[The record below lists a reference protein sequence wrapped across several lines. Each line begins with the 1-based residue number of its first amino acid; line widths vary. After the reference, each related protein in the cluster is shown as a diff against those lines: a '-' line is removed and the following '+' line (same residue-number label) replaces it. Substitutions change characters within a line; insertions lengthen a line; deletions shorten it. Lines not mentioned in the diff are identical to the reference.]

1 MSPAPIVAD
10 WRRVGCGL
18 SVRFSL
24 AGERLE
30 CEWGPRLP
38 TAREFRR
45 VLDRYRVARH
55 ELLAEVSR
63 RIGGKVLCVEV
74 PE

>member
-18 SVRFSL
+18 SVRFSFT
-24 AGERLE
+24 GERLE
-30 CEWGPRLP
+30 CEWSPRLP
-38 TAREFRR
+38 TVREFRR

-55 ELLAEVSR
+55 ELLDEVSR
-63 RIGGKVLCVEV
+63 RIGGTVLCVEV
-74 PE
+74 VE